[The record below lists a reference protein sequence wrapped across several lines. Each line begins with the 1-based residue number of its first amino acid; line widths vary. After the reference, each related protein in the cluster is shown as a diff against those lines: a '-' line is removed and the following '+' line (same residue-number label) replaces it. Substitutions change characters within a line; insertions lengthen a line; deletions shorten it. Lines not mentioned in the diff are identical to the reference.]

1 MHARGLLRAQ
11 HKPTADQLP
20 KAPGREQHISLVRPA
35 DSFLNE
41 EMLRS
46 THALIST
53 HLIKRF
59 VKSCGKKCKLFKKTP
74 LLASQLLSAY
84 SCQVVLSELGH
95 GSSEVLAEMRVNNVA
110 CWQAVIFRIKL
121 NAVGVVGD
129 LSFCGPAWGSELYI
143 ISNLALSSPHFLRPF
158 KDSLQFVMGKVP
170 ATLALKATS
179 QNSFVNQKH
188 QAGSAF
194 LVISLWGYSLEDIC
208 RRPRAVC

>member
-1 MHARGLLRAQ
+1 MPYLFGHKIGFQLLHRRLCHESLGTLPGKGIGHRSCVRELLCNGTCQGNPSEPSLDSPLQMHAHGLLRAQ

-20 KAPGREQHISLVRPA
+20 KAPGQEQPITSVRPA

-121 NAVGVVGD
+121 NAVGMVGD
-129 LSFCGPAWGSELYI
+129 L
-143 ISNLALSSPHFLRPF
+143 
-158 KDSLQFVMGKVP
+158 
-170 ATLALKATS
+170 
-179 QNSFVNQKH
+179 
-188 QAGSAF
+188 
-194 LVISLWGYSLEDIC
+194 
-208 RRPRAVC
+208 